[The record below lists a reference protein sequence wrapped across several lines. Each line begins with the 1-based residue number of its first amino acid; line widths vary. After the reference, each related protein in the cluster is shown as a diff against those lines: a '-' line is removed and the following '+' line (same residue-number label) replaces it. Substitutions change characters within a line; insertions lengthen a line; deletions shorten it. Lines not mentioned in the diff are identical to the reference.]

1 MPVKDDRHT
10 SHEVS
15 MCFICLDLKEG
26 LLSEYD
32 ADILAV
38 ELQNFISPKHSEELR
53 QALKRAREKLTLKLD
68 DYDYGYPLVYPS
80 DND

>member
-1 MPVKDDRHT
+1 
-10 SHEVS
+10 

-26 LLSEYD
+26 ILTEYD

-38 ELQNFISPKHSEELR
+38 ELQNFIGAKHSDDIR
-53 QALKRAREKLTLKLD
+53 QALKKARERFTLKLD
-68 DYDYGYPLVYPS
+68 DYDYGYPLVYPG